1 MVIEFL
7 GIRMYTLGL
16 YTAFGAL
23 CAAAVIGVLGSSLGL
38 KRGSA
43 LLAVLLPAVCGLVCS
58 RLAFCAVYRFS
69 GKALPLSLWAEASGG
84 GWSLAGLLAG
94 WALGGWFA
102 ARAAGEGTGTI
113 LDILCLAVL
122 PLIAAE
128 RMGEARIPAGNDAT
142 VHTIAAAAALALFMV
157 LLALLVRKRETDGTL
172 SAVFLV
178 LAGAGTTVLEGLRE
192 KAFLP
197 VFGGTSLLQAAGIAM
212 IAAGIPAVIHQV
224 RKKKNEPLPDDHS
237 YRKGKR
243 AP

>member
-1 MVIEFL
+1 MTEVKKESLALRLWRLFL
-7 GIRMYTLGL
+7 RALPLMGL
-16 YTAFGAL
+16 L
-23 CAAAVIGVLGSSLGL
+23 SLGL
-38 KRGSA
+38 WLWLRGGMPDA
-43 LLAVLLPAVCGLVCS
+43 KAIKDAVLSYADAKPLLV
-58 RLAFCAVYRFS
+58 
-69 GKALPLSLWAEASGG
+69 
-84 GWSLAGLLAG
+84 
-94 WALGGWFA
+94 
-102 ARAAGEGTGTI
+102 
-113 LDILCLAVL
+113 
-122 PLIAAE
+122 
-128 RMGEARIPAGNDAT
+128 
-142 VHTIAAAAALALFMV
+142 ALFMI

-172 SAVFLV
+172 AAVFLV

>member
-7 GIRMYTLGL
+7 GMRMYTLGL
-16 YTAFGAL
+16 YTVFGAL

-43 LLAVLLPAVCGLVCS
+43 LLVFLFPAVCGLVCS

-69 GKALPLSLWAEASGG
+69 GKALPLSLWAEAPGG

-94 WALGGWFA
+94 FAMGGWIV
-102 ARAAGEGTGTI
+102 ARAAGERTGTI

-142 VHTIAAAAALALFMV
+142 VHTTAAAAALALFFF
-157 LLALLVRKRETDGTL
+157 LLALLVRKRDADGTL
-172 SAVFLV
+172 AAVFLV
-178 LAGAGTTVLEGLRE
+178 LAGAGTAVLESLRE

-197 VFGGTSLLQAAGIAM
+197 VAGGMSLLQAAGIAM
-212 IAAGIPAVIHQV
+212 LAAGIPAVIHQV
-224 RKKKNEPLPDDHS
+224 RKGKKETPPDNH
-237 YRKGKR
+237 
-243 AP
+243 

>member
-1 MVIEFL
+1 MSS
-7 GIRMYTLGL
+7 LGL

-43 LLAVLLPAVCGLVCS
+43 LLVFLFPAVCGLVCS
-58 RLAFCAVYRFS
+58 RLAFCTVYRFS
-69 GKALPLSLWAEASGG
+69 GKALPISLWAEASG

-142 VHTIAAAAALALFMV
+142 VHTTAAAAALALFIF
-157 LLALLVRKRETDGTL
+157 LLALLVRKRDADGTL
-172 SAVFLV
+172 AAVFLV

-197 VFGGTSLLQAAGIAM
+197 VAGGMSLLQAAGIAM
-212 IAAGIPAVIHQV
+212 LAAGIPAVIHQV
-224 RKKKNEPLPDDHS
+224 RKGKKETPPDNH
-237 YRKGKR
+237 
-243 AP
+243 